1 MRSVHASPVLVGETS
16 SSSLMPISLNDAGG
30 GFSEAWLQN
39 LIHDHP
45 GILPVNEIEPGFGE
59 LIAVA
64 KEVSTKHGPIDNL
77 MVTPEGNIVL
87 IEVKLWRNPEARRKV
102 VAQALDYASC
112 LFEMGYEEFERTIL
126 ATDFGPLPKPK
137 RLHDLI
143 AHKDGALEEAAFI
156 DAVTTNLRRGRA
168 LILVVGDGIR
178 TETERLASLLQ
189 SHAGAHFTFALIELA
204 LFRHGDETLVLPRT
218 LARTEMILRGII
230 TIDDRRIQVLATQDP
245 AQGPVA
251 ASPAPSTKP
260 AASITEE
267 QFYEAMG
274 KLGSDVPG
282 HLKNFIAGLEPLGVY
297 PEFRGALSFKWDP
310 PEGRTINL
318 GYLDRNGQ
326 LWSEPVNSNAVPQ
339 EIAQSY
345 NEELASALKAD
356 VNCNAANG
364 HSYIQ
369 RSGRAP
375 RIADIADSLP
385 HAIPVIARFIER
397 MKENIA
403 KASN

>member
-16 SSSLMPISLNDAGG
+16 SSPLVPISLNDAGG

-45 GILPVNEIEPGFGE
+45 DILPVNEIEPGFGE

-112 LFEMGYEEFERTIL
+112 LFEMGYEEFERAIL

-137 RLHDLI
+137 RLHDLV
-143 AHKDGALEEAAFI
+143 AVKDGALEEAAFI

-178 TETERLASLLQ
+178 TETERLAALLQ
-189 SHAGAHFTFALIELA
+189 SHAGAHFTFALVELA
-204 LFRHGDETLVLPRT
+204 LFRHGDEILVLPRT
-218 LARTEMILRGII
+218 LARTEMISRGII
-230 TIDDRRIQVLATQDP
+230 VIDDQRSRVLSSQNPSQTPTAGPT
-245 AQGPVA
+245 AQA
-251 ASPAPSTKP
+251 KP

-267 QFYEAMG
+267 QFYEAMA
-274 KLGSDVPG
+274 KLRSDIPG
-282 HLKNFIAGLEPLGVY
+282 HLKEFIARLEPLGVY
-297 PEFRGALSFKWDP
+297 PEFRGALNFKWDP
-310 PEGRTINL
+310 PEGRSVNL

-326 LWSEPVNSNAVPQ
+326 LWTEPAYSNGVPK
-339 EIAQSY
+339 EIAELY
-345 NEELASALKAD
+345 NKEIASALNAD
-356 VNCNAANG
+356 VYRNATTG
-364 HSYIQ
+364 RSYLQ
-369 RSGRAP
+369 RNGRAP
-375 RIADIADSLP
+375 RIADIADHLP
-385 HAIPVIARFIER
+385 DSIPVIAQFIER

-403 KASN
+403 KASG